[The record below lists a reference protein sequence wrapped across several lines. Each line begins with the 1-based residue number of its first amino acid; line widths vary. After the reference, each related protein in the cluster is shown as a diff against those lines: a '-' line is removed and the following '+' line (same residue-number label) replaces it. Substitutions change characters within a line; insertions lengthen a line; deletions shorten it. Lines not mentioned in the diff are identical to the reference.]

1 MQILLLGNG
10 FDLAHGL
17 STSYGAFLSFVK
29 IMTRYS
35 SYFSSGQCSPK
46 NLLPFDF
53 EKCSSQVNFLNETNM
68 KKIYNDAKK
77 YGWRESI
84 ETDNLWIR
92 HFVNKWEQQAIGEKW
107 IDFEAEISK
116 VVQDFEMWIAYKI
129 KYRYIEPD
137 STNMDKQRVDTL
149 INNIYNPF
157 LFKKNVK
164 SYELRAYEKKGIA
177 TISLIENFNNVLKV
191 MESDLDELIFHLE
204 IYLQLAMEQID
215 QTKLLPFISSM
226 QFDKIIS
233 FNYTNTYERVYDL
246 KKEKDYHYVHGQIE
260 KMRPKNENNMVLGV
274 EEYLEDDER
283 NILLLFGLKNIFN
296 EFIKIPGLYISNG
309 LKKPSKNRN
318 HMNYTSLDILWLLQI
333 KTFFQN

>member
-1 MQILLLGNG
+1 
-10 FDLAHGL
+10 
-17 STSYGAFLSFVK
+17 
-29 IMTRYS
+29 
-35 SYFSSGQCSPK
+35 
-46 NLLPFDF
+46 
-53 EKCSSQVNFLNETNM
+53 M

-246 KKEKDYHYVHGQIE
+246 KKERDYHYVHGQIE

-283 NILLLFGLKNIFN
+283 NKNTTFVWFKKYFQRIYKN
-296 EFIKIPGLYISNG
+296 TGVVYKQWIKEAEQ
-309 LKKPSKNRN
+309 NRN